1 MCGGNLAQRGQR
13 KSEHGVDSRKRS
25 RGVLAVV
32 GFGGLQQGPKK
43 KKKKRSTR
51 LGVRQ
56 TTGRGGTIWQ
66 INITEEANLAG
77 LLQEILGMSMLF
89 E

>member
-1 MCGGNLAQRGQR
+1 MRG
-13 KSEHGVDSRKRS
+13 KFGSERTTEVGARS
-25 RGVLAVV
+25 RLAKTESGRPSRC
-32 GFGGLQQGPKK
+32 GFWWPAAGTKK